1 MYHGIINKSIE
12 MKKSVNGKIGAAM
25 LAIYFIHVCCCS
37 CCCDDDDDEDS
48 LLPTIVV
55 PVSIYRP
62 PSALLIVYNSK
73 NMDDSIIMSNA
84 APNTDLEDGG

>member
-25 LAIYFIHVCCCS
+25 LAIYFIHVS
-37 CCCDDDDDEDS
+37 CCCCGDDEDS
-48 LLPTIVV
+48 LLP
-55 PVSIYRP
+55 VSIYLP
-62 PSALLIVYNSK
+62 PSALLMVYNSK

>member
-1 MYHGIINKSIE
+1 

-25 LAIYFIHVCCCS
+25 LAIYFIHVVCCS
-37 CCCDDDDDEDS
+37 CCCCDDEDS

-55 PVSIYRP
+55 PVSIYLP
-62 PSALLIVYNSK
+62 PSALLMVYNSK